1 MTMVISED
9 IRNDMH
15 KRAYVIADKMVDSI
29 LDKLSA
35 TLVDGADLQQ
45 QEAIVKQMVDSI
57 IKTAESNMSA
67 ALKGV

>member
-1 MTMVISED
+1 MVISED

-35 TLVDGADLQQ
+35 TLVDGTDLQQ
-45 QEAIVKQMVDSI
+45 QEAIVNQMVDSI

>member
-1 MTMVISED
+1 MVISED

-15 KRAYVIADKMVDSI
+15 KRAHVIADKMVDSI
-29 LDKLSA
+29 LDRLSA

>member
-1 MTMVISED
+1 MIISED

-15 KRAYVIADKMVDSI
+15 KRAHVIADKMVDSI

>member
-1 MTMVISED
+1 MIISED
-9 IRNDMH
+9 IRNDMY
-15 KRAYVIADKMVDSI
+15 KRAHVIADKMVDSI

-35 TLVDGADLQQ
+35 TLVDGTDLQQ